1 MMKQIAIG
9 VAISWAMFSVAAAA
23 PASTAPDP
31 GGVTS
36 CIINPK
42 RIIQL
47 GSPVAGLLSEV
58 LVDRGSPVT
67 AGEIVAKLESSV
79 EEAQLAIDQFRSKN
93 LTQVEASRV
102 DLEFNQK
109 ALAMREQLRDN
120 MFAKAEDV
128 DKYRALVD
136 QDQIAIRKA
145 EADLRVAAL
154 EAIRSEKQLNQKWIR
169 SSVNGVVTERK
180 LSPGEY
186 VSEQTPILTIAEINP
201 LYVELV
207 VNADQYHSYRVG
219 MTAELHP
226 GAPVGGVY
234 PATVDV
240 VDPVID
246 AGSNTFRVRLLLAN
260 PKNTIPAGVRCTV
273 RLVNKTANP

>member
-1 MMKQIAIG
+1 MFKPMTIGGVISCAI
-9 VAISWAMFSVAAAA
+9 FSLAAAA
-23 PASTAPDP
+23 PAGTAPDSM
-31 GGVTS
+31 GVTS
-36 CIINPK
+36 CIVNPK
-42 RIIQL
+42 RVIQL

-58 LVDRGSPVT
+58 LVDRGSVVT
-67 AGEIVAKLESSV
+67 AGEIVAKLESGV

-93 LTQVEASRV
+93 TTQVEASRV
-102 DLEFNQK
+102 DLDFNQK
-109 ALAMREQLRDN
+109 ALAMREKLRDN
-120 MFAKAEDV
+120 MFAKTEDV
-128 DKYRALVD
+128 DKYQALVN

-145 EADLRVAAL
+145 EADLRIAAL
-154 EAIRSEKQLNQKWIR
+154 ESVRSQQQLNLKWIR

-207 VNADQYHSYRVG
+207 VNADQYPSYRVG

-226 GAPVGGVY
+226 GPPVAGVY
-234 PATVDV
+234 SATVDV

-246 AGSNTFRVRLLLAN
+246 AGSNTFRVRLVLPN
-260 PKNTIPAGVRCTV
+260 PKNAIPAGIRCTA
-273 RLVNKTANP
+273 RLLNRTAKP

>member
-1 MMKQIAIG
+1 MFKPMAIG
-9 VAISWAMFSVAAAA
+9 SVISCAIFSLAAAA
-23 PASTAPDP
+23 PAGTAPDSI
-31 GGVTS
+31 GVTS
-36 CIINPK
+36 CIVNPK
-42 RIIQL
+42 RVIQL

-58 LVDRGSPVT
+58 LVDRGSVVT
-67 AGEIVAKLESSV
+67 AGEIVAKLQSGV
-79 EEAQLAIDQFRSKN
+79 EEAQLAIDQFRSTN
-93 LTQVEASRV
+93 TTQVEASRV
-102 DLEFNQK
+102 DLDFNQK
-109 ALAMREQLRDN
+109 ALAMREKLRDN

-145 EADLRVAAL
+145 EADLRIAAL
-154 EAIRSEKQLNQKWIR
+154 ESVRSQQQLNLKSIR

-207 VNADQYHSYRVG
+207 VNADQYPSYRVG

-226 GAPVGGVY
+226 GSPVGGVY
-234 PATVDV
+234 SATVDV

-246 AGSNTFRVRLLLAN
+246 AGSNTFRVRLVLPN
-260 PKNTIPAGVRCTV
+260 PKNAIPAGIRCTA
-273 RLVNKTANP
+273 RLLNRTAKP

>member
-1 MMKQIAIG
+1 MIKHMAIG
-9 VAISWAMFSVAAAA
+9 GVISCAMLSLAAAA
-23 PASTAPDP
+23 PAGTAPDSM
-31 GGVTS
+31 GVTS

-42 RIIQL
+42 RVIQL

-58 LVDRGSPVT
+58 LVDRGSTVT
-67 AGEIVAKLESSV
+67 TGEIVAKLESSV

-93 LTQVEASRV
+93 TTQVDASKV
-102 DLEFNQK
+102 DLAFNQK
-109 ALAMREQLRDN
+109 ALSLREQLRDN
-120 MFAKAEDV
+120 MFAKVEDV

-145 EADLRVAAL
+145 EADVRIASL
-154 EAIRSEKQLNQKWIR
+154 ESVRSEKQLNLKWIR
-169 SSVNGVVTERK
+169 SSINGVVTERK

-207 VNADQYHSYRVG
+207 VNADQYPSYRVG

-226 GAPVGGVY
+226 GLPVGGVY
-234 PATVDV
+234 SAAVDV

-246 AGSNTFRVRLLLAN
+246 AGSNTFRVRLVLPN
-260 PKNTIPAGVRCTV
+260 PKNAIPAGIRCAV
-273 RLVNKTANP
+273 RLVNKTAKP

>member
-1 MMKQIAIG
+1 MIKHMAIG
-9 VAISWAMFSVAAAA
+9 GVISCAMLSLAAAA
-23 PASTAPDP
+23 PAGAAPDSM
-31 GGVTS
+31 GVTS

-42 RIIQL
+42 RVIQL

-58 LVDRGSPVT
+58 LVDRGSTVT

-93 LTQVEASRV
+93 TTQVEANRV

-109 ALAMREQLRDN
+109 ALAMREKLRDN

-145 EADLRVAAL
+145 EADVRIASL
-154 EAIRSEKQLNQKWIR
+154 ESVRSEKQLNLKWIR
-169 SSVNGVVTERK
+169 SSINGVVTERK

-207 VNADQYHSYRVG
+207 VNADQYPSYRVG

-226 GAPVGGVY
+226 GLPVGGVY
-234 PATVDV
+234 SAAVDV

-246 AGSNTFRVRLLLAN
+246 AGSNTFRVRLVLPN
-260 PKNTIPAGVRCTV
+260 PKNAIPAGIRCAV
-273 RLVNKTANP
+273 RLLNKTAKP